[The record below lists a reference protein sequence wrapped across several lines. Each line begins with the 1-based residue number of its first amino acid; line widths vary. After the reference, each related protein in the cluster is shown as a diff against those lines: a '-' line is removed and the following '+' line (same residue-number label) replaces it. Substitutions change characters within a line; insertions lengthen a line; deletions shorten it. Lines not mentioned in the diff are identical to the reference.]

1 MILENIQSY
10 INTSIQSTE
19 TFDEH
24 YINYMMK
31 VQDEQLNEEMNH
43 IFGTSLQRLVEIDRE
58 VDKLHTTAMRGE

>member
-10 INTSIQSTE
+10 ISTSIQSTE

-43 IFGTSLQRLVEIDRE
+43 LFGTSLQRLVEIDRE